1 MISLRLPLVAAAL
14 ALSACAADYD
24 PPATPVALPPEPGK
38 PVLQRETVTVS
49 AFLVGASS
57 SLAELNT
64 ARCVIARGGRT
75 VTVTTPMMLSIPVHA
90 GAQAPL
96 DIDCSAQIGPRL
108 ARAKL
113 RHLPETAIAD
123 PADTAT
129 RHYPKQIAIRFR
141 Q

>member
-1 MISLRLPLVAAAL
+1 MSLRLLLVAAVL

-24 PPATPVALPPEPGK
+24 PPATPVALPPEPSK

-64 ARCVIARGGRT
+64 ARCVIARRGQT

-90 GAQAPL
+90 GAQEPL

-108 ARAKL
+108 ARTTL

-123 PADTAT
+123 PADTAS
-129 RHYPKQIAIRFR
+129 RHYPEQITIRFR